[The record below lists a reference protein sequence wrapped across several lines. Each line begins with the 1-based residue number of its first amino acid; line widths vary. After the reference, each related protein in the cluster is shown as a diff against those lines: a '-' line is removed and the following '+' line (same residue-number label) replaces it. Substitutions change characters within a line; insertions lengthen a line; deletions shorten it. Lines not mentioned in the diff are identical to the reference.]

1 MSRMV
6 GAQIRPRA
14 TSMGLFADECSMGEG
29 NIATCDA
36 LACATLSPSN
46 AFLSSPSRVVISLVM
61 PSTVVISFS
70 MSCVFGTR
78 HSTQN
83 PSKNA
88 DTFQAAKRK
97 WPNTGQI
104 ESVPTVL

>member
-6 GAQIRPRA
+6 GAQIHPRA
-14 TSMGLFADECSMGEG
+14 TSTRVFADECSMGEG

-46 AFLSSPSRVVISLVM
+46 AFLSSPSRVVIC
-61 PSTVVISFS
+61 FS